1 MASEQN
7 RVITFRLSQTAAEQL
22 EQHAKETGTSISRL
36 LQDLVADYLD
46 EQNPEFAEP
55 PNPLLIR
62 YLLHIIYELV
72 RTRVSLFRIA
82 EGRLVDEE
90 GLNEIYES
98 ARETAQTY
106 INRLDAE
113 MIKAPP
119 IETSEAGG
127 DSEGD

>member
-7 RVITFRLSQTAAEQL
+7 KVITFRLLETAAEQL
-22 EQHAKETGTSISRL
+22 EQHAKETGTTVSKL
-36 LQDLVADYLD
+36 LQDLVADFLD

-82 EGRLVDEE
+82 EGRLVDEA
-90 GLNEIYES
+90 GLQEIYES
-98 ARETAQTY
+98 ARETAQKY
-106 INRLDAE
+106 INQLDAQ
-113 MIKAPP
+113 MMQAPP
-119 IETSEAGG
+119 VETGKAGG

>member
-7 RVITFRLSQTAAEQL
+7 KVITFRLLETAAEQL
-22 EQHAKETGTSISRL
+22 EQHAKETGTSVSKL
-36 LQDLVADYLD
+36 LQNLVSNFLD
-46 EQNPEFAEP
+46 EQNPEFAEL

-82 EGRLVDEE
+82 EGRMVDET
-90 GLNEIYES
+90 GLQEIYES
-98 ARETAQTY
+98 ACETAQKY
-106 INRLDAE
+106 IRRLDAE
-113 MIKAPP
+113 MMKAPLV
-119 IETSEAGG
+119 ESTEATG